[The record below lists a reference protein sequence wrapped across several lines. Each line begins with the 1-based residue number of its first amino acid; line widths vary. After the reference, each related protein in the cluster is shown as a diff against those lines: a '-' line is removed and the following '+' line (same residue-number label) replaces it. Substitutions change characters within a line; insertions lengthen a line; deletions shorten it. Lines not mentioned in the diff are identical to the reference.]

1 MIAELAKKKTAE
13 VAEVVNKQIKANN
26 EKRDLLKKVQ
36 LLEEVRAVKINELVV
51 QHEDQITAEHDK
63 LKK

>member
-1 MIAELAKKKTAE
+1 M
-13 VAEVVNKQIKANN
+13 AEVVNKQIKANN

>member
-1 MIAELAKKKTAE
+1 MKKAAE
-13 VAEVVNKQIKANN
+13 VGEVVNKQIKANN

-51 QHEDQITAEHDK
+51 QLEDQITAEHEK